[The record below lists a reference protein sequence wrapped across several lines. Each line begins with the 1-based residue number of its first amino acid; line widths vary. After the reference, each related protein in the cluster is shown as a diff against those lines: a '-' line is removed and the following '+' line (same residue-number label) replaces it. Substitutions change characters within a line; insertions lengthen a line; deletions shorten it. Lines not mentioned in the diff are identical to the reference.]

1 MHEQHKCCST
11 ESSTTEEKFL
21 IETVMEQGK
30 LAIPEKNEFENWNKS
45 KKECFLEVWD
55 HIESTARMKTRSF
68 PIEESTKLLKNLVER
83 LWDKLVTEGRENF
96 V

>member
-45 KKECFLEVWD
+45 KIKRVFFGSFGPYRVCSTDQNKKFSNRRIRET
-55 HIESTARMKTRSF
+55 IEAFS
-68 PIEESTKLLKNLVER
+68 
-83 LWDKLVTEGRENF
+83 
-96 V
+96 